1 MKGLYVV
8 AAVTM
13 AGVSSVFALLA
24 ELQKRYD
31 LSTADLGWISG
42 SAFAAAL
49 VTQLWIARY
58 ADRGHARL
66 VLRAG
71 VVACVIGL
79 FWFAAATELWQFIM
93 ARSLLGA
100 GVGMLVPPARR
111 AILISAKGNQG
122 EQLGLFYAAYLAGFV
137 LGPPI
142 AGTLTVLFD
151 VRVPFIVFGLALAVT
166 LYPISRLDM
175 PEAERGVV
183 LDRSER
189 RVMRRLI
196 TNRQVVAAA
205 LVIVSFRYSIGV
217 FEPLWAT
224 HLDRLGA
231 STMVV
236 TLSLTFFALPMLVV
250 ARRAG
255 RLSDRYGARY
265 TSVLSAAATVPLMA
279 SYGFIS
285 EVPLLVLLVIPH
297 GLAEAVQSPG
307 TQAAM
312 ADAAPPKDA
321 AAAQGLGEAAGSAAA
336 AVGAFTSAPLYGWAG
351 PGTAW
356 LTAGVVMAALL
367 TTSAWL
373 DRPIRRHPSADPTT
387 RSHAVPLVPE
397 SGG

>member
-13 AGVSSVFALLA
+13 AGVSAVFALLA
-24 ELQKRYD
+24 ELQKRYG

-42 SAFAAAL
+42 AAFAAAL
-49 VTQLWIARY
+49 VTQLSIARY

-66 VLRAG
+66 VLRLG
-71 VVACVIGL
+71 VSACVVGL
-79 FWFAAATELWQFIM
+79 FWFAAATELWQFVL
-93 ARSLLGA
+93 ARAVLGA

-111 AILISAKGNQG
+111 AILLSAKGNQG

-142 AGTLTVLFD
+142 AGALTVLFD
-151 VRVPFIVFGLALAVT
+151 VRVPFVIFGLALAAT

-175 PEAERGVV
+175 PEADRGVV
-183 LDRSER
+183 LDRAER

-255 RLSDRYGARY
+255 MLSDRYGARF
-265 TSVLSAAATVPLMA
+265 TSILSAAVTVPLMA
-279 SYGFIS
+279 SYGYITA
-285 EVPLLVLLVIPH
+285 VPLLVLLVIPH

-312 ADAAPPKDA
+312 ADAAPKKDA

-336 AVGAFTSAPLYGWAG
+336 AIGAFTSAPLYDWAG
-351 PGTAW
+351 PGPAW
-356 LTAGVVMAALL
+356 LTAGAVMAVLL
-367 TTSAWL
+367 TTSARL
-373 DRPIRRHPSADPTT
+373 DRPVRHREIVADP
-387 RSHAVPLVPE
+387 VPATVTSE
-397 SGG
+397 G